1 MSGDPSFEPV
11 ETADESA
18 DVDAWMA
25 RGEGETV
32 RWAGHPRVTTILP
45 WGVVGVLFLGAGVGG
60 AVVLDRPL
68 LALLALPGV
77 AIPAWAYLRVV
88 NTRYV
93 VTDYALY
100 RKTGVFSRTVER
112 VTVSRVQNSAFA
124 QGLTGSAFG
133 YGTVRVEAAGGG
145 AIQFT
150 AIDDPRA
157 VRALVD
163 RQAAREEIPGTLGQ
177 WEAVLEEVRRVRAS
191 FDVRHETDEAEGR

>member
-1 MSGDPSFEPV
+1 MSGDLSGEQTGP
-11 ETADESA
+11 ADERA

-45 WGVVGVLFLGAGVGG
+45 WVVLGVLFLGAGVGG
-60 AVVLDRPL
+60 AIALDRPL
-68 LALLALPGV
+68 LALLGLPGI

-124 QGLTGSAFG
+124 QGLTGSVFG

-145 AIQFT
+145 AIQFG
-150 AIDDPRA
+150 AIDEPRA

-163 RQAAREEIPGTLGQ
+163 QQATLEEIPGSRDQ
-177 WEAVLEEVRRVRAS
+177 WEAVLEEVRRVRRA
-191 FDVRHETDEAEGR
+191 FDVRRETDEADGR